1 MAIGLCTMLLTVAP
15 YLGDC
20 KGAVANST
28 ASANATAGGISADDG
43 GNSTVGAHSPAG
55 AADCHAFNLMVFL
68 SLVIGFFD
76 GCFITMFGP
85 IAFEICGPV
94 GAAQGIGFILG
105 LCSIPLTVGPPVAGK
120 KSSGLSLQS
129 NFYLPCNVEIF

>member
-1 MAIGLCTMLLTVAP
+1 MHHQISFVAIGLCTMLLTTAP
-15 YLGDC
+15 YF
-20 KGAVANST
+20 GAYAFEWMT
-28 ASANATAGGISADDG
+28 A
-43 GNSTVGAHSPAG
+43 
-55 AADCHAFNLMVFL
+55 L

-105 LCSIPLTVGPPVAGK
+105 LCSIPLTVGPPVAGE
-120 KSSGLSLQS
+120 G
-129 NFYLPCNVEIF
+129 YY

>member
-1 MAIGLCTMLLTVAP
+1 MLLTVAP
-15 YLGDC
+15 YFGDC
-20 KGAVANST
+20 KEAVANST
-28 ASANATAGGISADDG
+28 ASANATDGGI
-43 GNSTVGAHSPAG
+43 STVGAESTAG
-55 AADCHAFNLMVFL
+55 ADCHAFNLMVFL

-120 KSSGLSLQS
+120 NWAWSS
-129 NFYLPCNVEIF
+129 N

>member
-20 KGAVANST
+20 KEAAPNST
-28 ASANATAGGISADDG
+28 ASANATDGGISADG
-43 GNSTVGAHSPAG
+43 GNSTISAHSTAG
-55 AADCHAFNLMVFL
+55 AGCHAFNLMVFL

-120 KSSGLSLQS
+120 KLVQS
-129 NFYLPCNVEIF
+129 TK